1 MKVTTAKQLSNY
13 LKDTRLSLKLSQ
25 SKVANKVGI
34 RQDTVSSFEQNPDS
48 TKLETLFKLLAS
60 LNVELEVKKRG
71 ASIDN
76 IRLDNT
82 SLDGQDWKEE
92 W

>member
-60 LNVELEVKKRG
+60 LNLELEVKKRG
-71 ASIDN
+71 SSIDN

>member
-60 LNVELEVKKRG
+60 LNLELEVKKRG

>member
-60 LNVELEVKKRG
+60 LNLELEVKKRG

-76 IRLDNT
+76 IRLDNP

>member
-60 LNVELEVKKRG
+60 LNLELEVKKRG
-71 ASIDN
+71 VSIDN

>member
-60 LNVELEVKKRG
+60 LNLELEVKKRG
-71 ASIDN
+71 ESIDN
-76 IRLDNT
+76 IHLDNARLD
-82 SLDGQDWKEE
+82 DQDWKEE